1 MTIRNGRNSHFH
13 AFATN
18 YLAENEANPEAL
30 SQREA
35 TVYVAK
41 MIAFLFVQTC
51 SEAGDIR
58 QMESRQIMRQMAFLA
73 DPAVKHLELPL
84 CEFNLSFAPARM
96 SL

>member
-1 MTIRNGRNSHFH
+1 M
-13 AFATN
+13 
-18 YLAENEANPEAL
+18 AENEANPEAL

-73 DPAVKHLELPL
+73 DPDVKHLELPL
-84 CEFNLSFAPARM
+84 ATAIMAEKRQELGSYAGLLILKKMSF
-96 SL
+96 